1 MVVVEVRM
9 GEGSSVSS
17 KITFKQNKL
26 EDHIYGS
33 RPVDIEMATV
43 RDGCGRMQD
52 GHRKKKVL
60 TGKGGSQARGC
71 LGPKSRA
78 RLVGL

>member
-33 RPVDIEMATV
+33 RPVGTEMATV
-43 RDGCGRMQD
+43 RDGCGKMQD
-52 GHRKKKVL
+52 GHRKKKAL
-60 TGKGGSQARGC
+60 TGKGGSQAKR
-71 LGPKSRA
+71 
-78 RLVGL
+78 RLRP